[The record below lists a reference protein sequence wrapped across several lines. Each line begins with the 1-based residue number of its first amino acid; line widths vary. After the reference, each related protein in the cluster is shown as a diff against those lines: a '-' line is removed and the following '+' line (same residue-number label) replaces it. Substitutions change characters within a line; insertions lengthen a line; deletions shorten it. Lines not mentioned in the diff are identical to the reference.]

1 MPSPKP
7 TNSRRAAPARPLPLD
22 LERYCAYSRAI
33 LLDNGQRFEQQSW
46 QRPLAADSL
55 SGIRE
60 LHIRIPEEN
69 GKTTWVAADNLIH
82 LATHNSPRAV
92 VAARNEKQAKILYNQ
107 AVAMVEG
114 TPALARRLV
123 IRDGTNEIRLK
134 GRKGNVGL
142 QVIPA
147 DALSAHGAINTKVT
161 IDEMHALPG
170 LDLYRVLAG
179 KLGKR
184 EGAQLIAIST
194 AGEPDSEYELMWAE
208 MLTPGGRYEIESR
221 GPRCVRAVGPQSIAW
236 CWSLVKGDDPE
247 DLALVKLANPLEQI
261 TVVTLQAKRDLPGWE
276 LSHWLKVV
284 CNVPTRDQALRFLAE
299 GDWDA
304 ANVGVDCPTIPEG
317 VPIIV
322 GADWGWADDA
332 TAYVP
337 AWYDEDG
344 MLLLGAATIV
354 EPPRNGTDLT
364 PQEALKRLA
373 AIDAVNPI
381 SVIAHDETYGGKIM
395 TGLLVERFPTADI
408 IPVTKADADAAP
420 LHFSEQLRGGKLK
433 HTGDATLKRHLMNA
447 IRVPIQDD
455 PEHFRIKRLKE
466 SRHAPSQ
473 RALREIDA
481 AVAAVNAVWGA
492 VGREPTD
499 EPFLKFL

>member
-1 MPSPKP
+1 
-7 TNSRRAAPARPLPLD
+7 
-22 LERYCAYSRAI
+22 
-33 LLDNGQRFEQQSW
+33 
-46 QRPLAADSL
+46 
-55 SGIRE
+55 
-60 LHIRIPEEN
+60 
-69 GKTTWVAADNLIH
+69 
-82 LATHNSPRAV
+82 
-92 VAARNEKQAKILYNQ
+92 
-107 AVAMVEG
+107 
-114 TPALARRLV
+114 
-123 IRDGTNEIRLK
+123 
-134 GRKGNVGL
+134 
-142 QVIPA
+142 
-147 DALSAHGAINTKVT
+147 
-161 IDEMHALPG
+161 
-170 LDLYRVLAG
+170 
-179 KLGKR
+179 
-184 EGAQLIAIST
+184 
-194 AGEPDSEYELMWAE
+194 
-208 MLTPGGRYEIESR
+208 
-221 GPRCVRAVGPQSIAW
+221 VRAVGPQSIAW

-337 AWYDEDG
+337 AWYGEDG